1 MEGDHADAVLEYIG
15 ANVHRHRVRLGLT
28 QDALAEAAEISTG
41 FLQRVERGKTN
52 VGVVVLVR
60 LADALG
66 VEPGVL
72 LRRATMPEVTRGR
85 PPRSPRAKRQPS
97 R

>member
-1 MEGDHADAVLEYIG
+1 MERDHADVVLEYIG
-15 ANVHRHRVRLGLT
+15 ANVHRLRVRLGLS
-28 QDALAEAAEISTG
+28 QEALAEAADISTG

-72 LRRATMPEVTRGR
+72 LRRAVLPEVTRGR
-85 PPRSPRAKRQPS
+85 PRSTRAKRPPS

>member
-1 MEGDHADAVLEYIG
+1 M
-15 ANVHRHRVRLGLT
+15 RLGLT

-41 FLQRVERGKTN
+41 FLQRLERGKTN
-52 VGVVVLVR
+52 VGVVILVR

-72 LRRATMPEVTRGR
+72 LRRAALPVVTRGR
-85 PPRSPRAKRQPS
+85 PRKPSGKRNM
-97 R
+97 

>member
-1 MEGDHADAVLEYIG
+1 M
-15 ANVHRHRVRLGLT
+15 HRRRVRLGLS
-28 QDALAEAAEISTG
+28 QEALSEAADISTG

-66 VEPGVL
+66 VEPNVL
-72 LRRATMPEVTRGR
+72 LRRAVLPEVTRGR
-85 PPRSPRAKRQPS
+85 PRKSRGTRQPL

>member
-1 MEGDHADAVLEYIG
+1 MERDHADVVLESIG
-15 ANVHRHRVRLGLT
+15 ANVHRLRVRLGLS
-28 QDALAEAAEISTG
+28 QEALAEAADISTG

-72 LRRATMPEVTRGR
+72 LRRAVLPEVTRGR
-85 PPRSPRAKRQPS
+85 PRSRRAKQAPS

>member
-1 MEGDHADAVLEYIG
+1 MERDHAEVVLEYIG
-15 ANVHRHRVRLGLT
+15 ANVHRLRVRLGLS
-28 QDALAEAAEISTG
+28 QEALAEAADISTG
-41 FLQRVERGKTN
+41 FLQRLERGKTN

-72 LRRATMPEVTRGR
+72 LRRAELPEVTRGR
-85 PPRSPRAKRQPS
+85 PRKRPVKRAPPK
-97 R
+97 